1 MIRKIEIKVKKQY
14 TEIEMPKEATE
25 GSAGLDIVCTE
36 TTTIEKGQV
45 VWTSLK

>member
-1 MIRKIEIKVKKQY
+1 
-14 TEIEMPKEATE
+14 MPKEATE

-45 VWTSLK
+45 VMMSTGIILEPEQAIIYNT